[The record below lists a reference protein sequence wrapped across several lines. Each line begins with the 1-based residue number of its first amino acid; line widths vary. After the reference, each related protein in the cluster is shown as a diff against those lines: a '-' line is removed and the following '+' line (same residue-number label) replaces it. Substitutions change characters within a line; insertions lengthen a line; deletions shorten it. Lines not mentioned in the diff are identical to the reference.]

1 MQIRICVQTDD
12 FDMATEYQRLCDQHA
27 DVGAIV
33 SFTGL
38 VRELEGDSPIN
49 SLTLEHYPGMTERLL
64 KDIVNQAAER
74 WQLFATT
81 VIHRVGKL
89 LPSDQIVF
97 VAVVSRHRAD
107 AFAAAQ
113 FIMDYLKTKATLWKK
128 IDQQGQQHWVESKDT
143 DRVAAERWNDDE

>member
-1 MQIRICVQTDD
+1 MQTHISVQSDD
-12 FDMATEYQRLCDQHA
+12 FDMALEYQRLCQQSSE
-27 DVGAIV
+27 VGAV
-33 SFTGL
+33 VCFVGL

-64 KDIVNQAAER
+64 QEVVNQAAER
-74 WQLFATT
+74 WQLSAAS

-89 LPSDQIVF
+89 LPSDQIVL
-97 VAVVSRHRAD
+97 VAVASQHRAD

-128 IDQQGQQHWVESKDT
+128 VDQQGQQHWVEGKDT
-143 DRVAAERWNDDE
+143 DRIAAERWNDNE